1 MSLEVKFFIFC
12 LNWIQQQRCLMNMTN
27 VAITNSIPILYLQRQ
42 EQKDRLEIR
51 YYLGN
56 KKTILCFL
64 SLQTH
69 SIEKPN
75 ANMVEVEAIIVNR

>member
-1 MSLEVKFFIFC
+1 
-12 LNWIQQQRCLMNMTN
+12 MNMTN
-27 VAITNSIPILYLQRQ
+27 VSIITNIPILYLQRK

-64 SLQTH
+64 SLQIH